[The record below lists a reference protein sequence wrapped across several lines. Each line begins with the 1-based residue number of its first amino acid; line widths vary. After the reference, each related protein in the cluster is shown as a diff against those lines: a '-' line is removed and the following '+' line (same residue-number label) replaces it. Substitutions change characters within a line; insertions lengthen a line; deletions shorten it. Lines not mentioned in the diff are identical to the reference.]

1 MECYFDN
8 SATTRPTEKSVE
20 AMINAVTD
28 NYGNPSSLHEIGDRA
43 NRLLEESRKTVADF
57 MRCKPGEVYF
67 TASGT
72 ESNNMALFGAAMAM
86 RGKGRKIVSTDL
98 EHPSVTEPLNQLEQ
112 QGFQVVRLS
121 ADPETGSISE
131 KALFDA
137 IDENTVLVSMML
149 VNNETGS
156 IQPVSSIRKAIRRK
170 KSPALIHC
178 DAVQAF
184 GKIPVGLKE
193 LGVDLIS
200 VSSHKV
206 HGPKG
211 CGVLCVKDGVRI
223 KPLILGGGQEQGLRS
238 GTQAVPA
245 IAGFAAAVKELDSID
260 ENLKYVSELRNR
272 FVNGLKNSS
281 KSDAFYFNSKDEAL
295 PYIVN
300 LSVKGVPSEVMRNQ
314 LSEHNIYVSTG
325 SACSKGHRSPVLTSL
340 NLPSEIIDS
349 ALRFSFSRFNTE
361 EEIDYAV
368 RCLEESVDRFSNI

>member
-8 SATTRPTEKSVE
+8 SATTRPTEKAVE
-20 AMINAVTD
+20 AMVKAVTD
-28 NYGNPSSLHEIGDRA
+28 TYGNPSSLHEVGDSA

-57 MRCKPGEVYF
+57 MHCKPSEIYF

-72 ESNNMALFGAAMAM
+72 ESNNMALYGAAMAM

-98 EHPSVTEPLNQLEQ
+98 EHPSVSEPLNRLEQ
-112 QGFQVVRLS
+112 QGFQIVRLS
-121 ADPETGSISE
+121 ADPETGCVSE

-137 IDENTVLVSMML
+137 IDESTVLVSMML
-149 VNNETGS
+149 VNNEIGS
-156 IQPVSSIRKAIRRK
+156 IQPVSTIKKAVRRK

-211 CGVLCVKDGVRI
+211 CGVLCKRDGVRI
-223 KPLILGGGQEQGLRS
+223 KPLILGGGQELGLRS

-245 IAGFAAAVKELDSID
+245 IAGFAAAVTELEPIN
-260 ENLKYVSELRNR
+260 ENLEYVKSLRNR
-272 FVNGLKNSS
+272 FVNGLKNSPYNE
-281 KSDAFYFNSKDEAL
+281 AFSFNSEDSAL

-300 LSVKGVPSEVMRNQ
+300 ISVTGVPSEVMRNQ
-314 LSEHNIYVSTG
+314 LSENNIYVSTG

-340 NLPSEIIDS
+340 NLPAERIDS
-349 ALRFSFSRFNTE
+349 ALRFSFSRINTV

-368 RCLEESVDRFSNI
+368 KCLEESVERFSNI